1 MRAKALESCPTLCD
15 PKDCSP
21 PGSSVHGFSRQE
33 YWSGLPFPTPGVLP
47 NPGIRPVSLVSP
59 ALAGRFLS
67 LAPPGK
73 SFSRKVKVLVAQL
86 NPTLCDPMDYSPPGF
101 SVPGI
106 FQARIL
112 EWGAIPFSRGPSCPR
127 DQTQVSCI
135 AGGFFTTE
143 PPGKPMPQPLIT
155 SNLLSVSVN
164 SPILGTSYKRNH
176 TISVLCFIKNFTKG
190 FSSYGKITIVGDE
203 AMHGILNRK

>member
-1 MRAKALESCPTLCD
+1 MVWCSHLSKSYSCLLMCQKFVWYMPLCIYLSLSVCIFICVLSRGLSLCHPMD
-15 PKDCSP
+15 GVP

-86 NPTLCDPMDYSPPGF
+86 NPTLCDPMDYSPPGSF
-101 SVPGI
+101 VLGFLP
-106 FQARIL
+106 ARIL
-112 EWGAIPFSRGPSCPR
+112 EWVAIPFSRG
-127 DQTQVSCI
+127 
-135 AGGFFTTE
+135 
-143 PPGKPMPQPLIT
+143 
-155 SNLLSVSVN
+155 
-164 SPILGTSYKRNH
+164 
-176 TISVLCFIKNFTKG
+176 
-190 FSSYGKITIVGDE
+190 SS
-203 AMHGILNRK
+203 

>member
-1 MRAKALESCPTLCD
+1 M
-15 PKDCSP
+15 
-21 PGSSVHGFSRQE
+21 GFPRQGH
-33 YWSGLPFPTPGVLP
+33 WSYLPFPSPGDLP
-47 NPGIRPVSLVSP
+47 DPRIEPTSP
-59 ALAGRFLS
+59 AF
-67 LAPPGK
+67 
-73 SFSRKVKVLVAQL
+73 
-86 NPTLCDPMDYSPPGF
+86 
-101 SVPGI
+101 
-106 FQARIL
+106 
-112 EWGAIPFSRGPSCPR
+112 
-127 DQTQVSCI
+127 